1 MPSPGVQVCPFH
13 SDEIVRPVRT
23 ASETA
28 EYTYR
33 CGRKNH
39 PVKGPF
45 EWPFVPEPERAS
57 GDIMKLGL
65 DVELPLAV
73 AAAVAEVKPDWVEY
87 GLVERAY
94 ALAHPNEWAK
104 ILVKFDHTE
113 YHDADTTTRGDLPYT
128 ASMYL
133 ARTLGALSGTGRLG
147 HRSFPGTG
155 RWAYNNPIS
164 FYSLPGADP
173 FGPVATW
180 EDAGVKMVDYM
191 PADRPK

>member
-39 PVKGPF
+39 PVSGPF
-45 EWPFVPEPERAS
+45 EWPFVPEPERTS
-57 GDIMKLGL
+57 GDTLKLDL
-65 DVELPLAV
+65 ATSLPLAV
-73 AAAVAEVKPDWVEY
+73 AAATEEAGEAWVEY

-94 ALAHPNEWAK
+94 ALANPKEWTK
-104 ILVKFDHTE
+104 VLSKFDHTE
-113 YHDADTTTRGDLPYT
+113 YHDPDKLSRADLPYT

-133 ARTLGALSGTGRLG
+133 ARTLAALSGTGRLG

-164 FYSLPGADP
+164 FYGLPGADP

-180 EDAGVKMVDYM
+180 DASGAKMADYM

>member
-1 MPSPGVQVCPFH
+1 MAVRPRARARVRRHHEARPRRPNSPSPSRPPPCP
-13 SDEIVRPVRT
+13 
-23 ASETA
+23 
-28 EYTYR
+28 
-33 CGRKNH
+33 
-39 PVKGPF
+39 
-45 EWPFVPEPERAS
+45 
-57 GDIMKLGL
+57 
-65 DVELPLAV
+65 
-73 AAAVAEVKPDWVEY
+73 EVKPDWVEY

-94 ALAHPNEWAK
+94 ALAHPVEWAK

-113 YHDADTTTRGDLPYT
+113 YHDGETTSRGDLPYT

-180 EDAGVKMVDYM
+180 EEAGVKMSDYM